1 MVRVIVLILLLWLAV
16 EVASR
21 GLARFLQQGQGS
33 ARMGGARKGRSPCG
47 PKRQEGEGQA
57 LTKCPVCQVHF
68 PAPGSSGGSPY
79 CSDGCRQAARS
90 GPS

>member
-1 MVRVIVLILLLWLAV
+1 MVRIIVLILLLWLAV

-33 ARMGGARKGRSPCG
+33 ARMGGARRGPSAKGPSRHDA
-47 PKRQEGEGQA
+47 EGQA

-68 PAPGSSGGSPY
+68 PAPSGSGGSPY
-79 CSDGCRQAARS
+79 CSDGCRQADRS